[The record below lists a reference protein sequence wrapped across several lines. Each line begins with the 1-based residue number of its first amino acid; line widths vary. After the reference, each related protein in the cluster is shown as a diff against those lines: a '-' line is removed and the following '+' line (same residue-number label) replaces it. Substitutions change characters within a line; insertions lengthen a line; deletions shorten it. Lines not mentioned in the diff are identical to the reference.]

1 MSKTDA
7 WKAWEGRVVD
17 GKYPLRQWLG
27 GSDHSAVF
35 LTEKA
40 GQPSQKAAI
49 KLIDASTLDPE
60 REVTRI
66 SAVAKLSHP
75 HLLAIYNAGQW
86 SVDGASVVYVV
97 MEHADEDL
105 SQILPQRALTPVE
118 VSDMLPAVLEGLS
131 HLHSNN
137 FVHSRIRPSNILAAA
152 DQLKLSIDQATP
164 FGEPLPGRRRV
175 GVYDAP
181 EVASGTVSPAADI
194 WSLGVTIITALT
206 QQTTPQAAPSQGYPG
221 LPGNLPEPFRS
232 ITRECLHIEPQQRI
246 SLPDIRARLQGEVRS
261 VPAESLP
268 DRASERDSSRLPLFA
283 IPLVLIVLA
292 LAAWGLFHSRG
303 KEPSSQPAEQ
313 SPPAVVQSPAPTPA
327 ASRPKPSAS
336 ASPVSAKKSPAAG
349 GAVVHQV
356 MPDISQSAK
365 NTIRGTIKV
374 NVQVQVDASG
384 KVTSAK
390 LKSAGPSRYFSG
402 RALKAAEQWQFA
414 PAQADGE
421 SVASAWLIQFR
432 FKRNSVQASPER
444 ITR

>member
-35 LTEKA
+35 VTEKG

-60 REVTRI
+60 REVARI
-66 SAVAKLSHP
+66 SAASKLSHP
-75 HLLAIYNAGQW
+75 HLLSIYSAGRC
-86 SVDGASVVYVV
+86 SIDGTSVVYVV

-118 VSDMLPAVLEGLS
+118 VSDMLPAVLDGLLQ
-131 HLHSNN
+131 LHSNN

-152 DQLKLSIDQATP
+152 DQLKLSTDQATP
-164 FGEPLPGRRRV
+164 VGEPLPGRRRV

-206 QQTTPQAAPSQGYPG
+206 QQATPQTAASQGDSG

-232 ITRECLHIEPQQRI
+232 IARECLHIEPQQRI
-246 SLPDIRARLQGEVRS
+246 SLVDIRARLQGEGRS
-261 VPAESLP
+261 VPAEP
-268 DRASERDSSRLPLFA
+268 ETKRASERDSNRLPVFV
-283 IPLVLIVLA
+283 IPLVLVVLA
-292 LAAWGLFHSRG
+292 LAAWGLFHARG
-303 KEPSSQPAEQ
+303 KESSAQPAQ
-313 SPPAVVQSPAPTPA
+313 QTPPTSVQTPA
-327 ASRPKPSAS
+327 ATPSRPKPSPS
-336 ASPVSAKKSPAAG
+336 ASPVVATKSTAAAG
-349 GAVVHQV
+349 TVLHQV
-356 MPDISQSAK
+356 MPDVSQSAK

-374 NVQVQVDASG
+374 SVQVQVDATG

-390 LKSAGPSRYFSG
+390 LKSAGPSRYFAG
-402 RALKAAEQWQFA
+402 HALKAAEQWQFA
-414 PAQADGE
+414 PAQANGQP
-421 SVASAWLIQFR
+421 ATSAWLIQFR
-432 FKRNSVQASPER
+432 FKRNSVQAEPER